1 MRGGLRYVSRGP
13 LNLFIRFISIYALL
27 WKQANGFLAVRQSRG
42 PWNEISF
49 GGLWQASTQGDNAV
63 RDASVGVAIEYCT
76 GCRWGLR
83 SFWMAQELLSTFQDD
98 ASTTPLTV
106 TLTPTN
112 LSPGGQFRIHF
123 YTSSD
128 EYRLLWDRKE
138 KGRFPD
144 IKELKQ
150 LVRDQI
156 NPDLFLGH
164 SDSEDRRKEKEE
176 GALADTFLK
185 EKQLGP
191 RQESASLWI
200 RSDITQ
206 PHVAIRYCIGC
217 KWLLRAA
224 YFGQELLST
233 FSNDEIKSLSLQPS
247 TNGGEFTVYLE
258 KGKDEDPVLLWD
270 RSSQGGFPPVP
281 ELKQRVRDQLAP
293 SKDLGHS
300 EAKTKA

>member
-1 MRGGLRYVSRGP
+1 MIYVSRGP
-13 LNLFIRFISIYALL
+13 LGLFIRLISIYALL
-27 WKQANGFLAVRQSRG
+27 WQTNGFLAVRQSS
-42 PWNEISF
+42 PWKEISF
-49 GGLWQASTQGDNAV
+49 ALLQSSTQGDYAA
-63 RDASVGVAIEYCT
+63 DSSVGVAIEYCT

-98 ASTTPLTV
+98 ISTTPLTV
-106 TLTPTN
+106 TLMPTN
-112 LSPGGQFRIHF
+112 LSPGGQFRVHF
-123 YTSSD
+123 YTSSSSE

-150 LVRDQI
+150 FVRDEI

-164 SDSEDRRKEKEE
+164 ADSEDRRKEKEE

-185 EKQLGP
+185 EKQLDP
-191 RQESASLWI
+191 RKESARLWI
-200 RSDITQ
+200 RNDIPQ

-247 TNGGEFTVYLE
+247 TNGGEFTVYLK
-258 KGKDEDPVLLWD
+258 KGKDEEPVLLWD

-300 EAKTKA
+300 DAKTKA